1 MRGVGIAQ
9 IEADAARRGK
19 REDVR
24 EEMIDAAGLRV
35 TPALMLHRT
44 LG

>member
-1 MRGVGIAQ
+1 MGGIGIAQ
-9 IEADAARRGK
+9 IEG
-19 REDVR
+19 VR